1 MTQEKNMSYE
11 NQILD
16 ALMIVSAWDLPEE
29 ELADAINDQAMLM
42 AGVSP
47 DDLPERLPDTH

>member
-1 MTQEKNMSYE
+1 MNYE

-29 ELADAINDQAMLM
+29 ELADAVNDQARLM
-42 AGVSP
+42 AGVNI
-47 DDLPERLPDTH
+47 DDLWEYPSETH

>member
-1 MTQEKNMSYE
+1 MNFE

-29 ELADAINDQAMLM
+29 NLADAVSDQAMLM

-47 DDLPERLPDTH
+47 DDIPERHPDNS

>member
-1 MTQEKNMSYE
+1 MTTEKNMSYE

-16 ALMIVSAWDLPEE
+16 ALMVVSAWDLPEE
-29 ELADAINDQAMLM
+29 ELADAIIDQAMLM

-47 DDLPERLPDTH
+47 DELPERQSDIN

>member
-1 MTQEKNMSYE
+1 MTYE

-29 ELADAINDQAMLM
+29 ELADAIIDQARLM
-42 AGVSP
+42 AGIN
-47 DDLPERLPDTH
+47 PEDIRETPLN

>member
-1 MTQEKNMSYE
+1 MTQEKNMNYE

-29 ELADAINDQAMLM
+29 ELADAIIDQAMLM
-42 AGVSP
+42 AGVNP
-47 DDLPERLPDTH
+47 DDIPGRLPDTH

>member
-1 MTQEKNMSYE
+1 MTYE

-29 ELADAINDQAMLM
+29 ELADAICDQAMLM
-42 AGVSP
+42 AGINP
-47 DDLPERLPDTH
+47 DELPERRSDIN

>member
-1 MTQEKNMSYE
+1 MTFE

-16 ALMIVSAWDLPEE
+16 ALETVSARDLPEE

-42 AGVSP
+42 AGANP
-47 DDLPERLPDTH
+47 HDTREHTSDIN

>member
-1 MTQEKNMSYE
+1 MNQE

-29 ELADAINDQAMLM
+29 ELADAVNDQAMLM
-42 AGVSP
+42 AGVNP
-47 DDLPERLPDTH
+47 DEIRETLTD

>member
-1 MTQEKNMSYE
+1 MNYE
-11 NQILD
+11 NLILD
-16 ALMIVSAWDLPEE
+16 ALMIVSAWDLHEE

-47 DDLPERLPDTH
+47 DDIPVRHPDTH